1 MAKIGSVSRQ
11 QPLALIQWGFLER
24 TGSKC
29 YSQKAGEDF
38 HHKERHMKWI
48 HRAAALSL
56 LALSP
61 SLVIAQANQAAPQ
74 AVTASVWADVQPQ
87 IQASIQTF
95 VNKQKRY
102 PGQDTTIVAR
112 VSYEPSTRLV
122 IIDLGRGFLPK
133 TMTKWKEGF
142 SPTYNQ
148 VSQYGHDLV
157 DNIFDVST
165 VTLRFDGLS
174 INEIFPD
181 DFPVQ
186 VAKIESPNPPSPPTL
201 LLNPGGGYYYNLKS
215 KKWVTQ
221 QAKANEIDEDVIT
234 STLASLTDDK
244 IKSYWPYLTYKPY
257 FSNVV
262 FSREL
267 GNYWVEPI
275 SKVSHERLGTRYY
288 TKALYPDKSATLWN
302 IFPQGTDDTARSH
315 LREWDED
322 YAARALYANL
332 LNADYL
338 ITFHT
343 NGGSAV
349 KKGIEVVVQTGSPGA
364 QQLGNSILCYAKEQ
378 IHADPAYSDFKI
390 AGSVTE
396 LDKIENRLSTM
407 PAISIGVGYTTDVA
421 DANALK
427 DQFFREAL
435 ARAIEKGLR
444 LRAEPCSPFKLV
456 SVENA
461 TTGPWQSVYP
471 KLTYSGDFDY
481 WLHAETT
488 FISCP
493 TNDCKVKKFS
503 EVHNP
508 DKTNKTIELDFHCP
522 GPLKAPL
529 TYIAKTKIFDRYN
542 VQGGEVQ
549 HQYTCKN

>member
-1 MAKIGSVSRQ
+1 
-11 QPLALIQWGFLER
+11 
-24 TGSKC
+24 
-29 YSQKAGEDF
+29 
-38 HHKERHMKWI
+38 MKWI

-61 SLVIAQANQAAPQ
+61 SLVIAQANHAAPQ

-87 IQASIQTF
+87 IQAAIQSF

-102 PGQDTTIVAR
+102 PGQDTTIIAR
-112 VSYEPSTRLV
+112 VSYEPSTGLV
-122 IIDLGRGFLPK
+122 IIDLGKGFIPK

-157 DNIFDVST
+157 DNIFNVST
-165 VTLRFDGLS
+165 VTLRFDGLT
-174 INEIFPD
+174 INEIFPS

-186 VAKIESPNPPSPPTL
+186 IAKDELTTPSSPPTL
-201 LLNPGGGYYYNLKS
+201 LLNPGGGIYYNLKS
-215 KKWVTQ
+215 KKWVMQ
-221 QAKANEIDEDVIT
+221 QNTANGIDEDGMTAVM
-234 STLASLTDDK
+234 ASLTENK
-244 IKSYWPYLTYKPY
+244 IKSYYPYLMYRPY
-257 FSNVV
+257 FSNII

-267 GNYWVEPI
+267 GNYWIETP
-275 SKVSHERLGTRYY
+275 SNFPHERLGTRYY
-288 TKALYPDKSATLWN
+288 TKKLYPDKGATLWN

-338 ITFHT
+338 MTFHT

-364 QQLGNSILCYAKEQ
+364 QKLGNSILCYAKEQ
-378 IHADPAYSDFKI
+378 IYADPAYSDFKI

-407 PAISIGVGYTTDVA
+407 PAVSIGIGYTTDVA
-421 DANALK
+421 DAKALK
-427 DQFFREAL
+427 DQFFREAF

-444 LRAEPCSPFKLV
+444 LRAEPCSPFTLV

-461 TTGPWQSVYP
+461 TAGPGQGVYP
-471 KLTYSGDFDY
+471 KLTYSGDFDE

-488 FISCP
+488 FIICP

-503 EVHNP
+503 DVHNL
-508 DKTNKTIELDFHCP
+508 DKTNKTIELEFYCP
-522 GPLKAPL
+522 GSLNAPL

>member
-1 MAKIGSVSRQ
+1 
-11 QPLALIQWGFLER
+11 
-24 TGSKC
+24 
-29 YSQKAGEDF
+29 
-38 HHKERHMKWI
+38 MKWI
-48 HRAAALSL
+48 QCAAAVSL

-61 SLVIAQANQAAPQ
+61 SSVTAQSKGAAPQ
-74 AVTASVWADVQPQ
+74 AVTATVWADVQPQ
-87 IQASIQTF
+87 IQAAIQTF

-102 PGQDTTIVAR
+102 PGQDTKIVAR

-122 IIDLGRGFLPK
+122 IVDLGRGFIPK
-133 TMTKWKEGF
+133 DMTKWKEAF

-157 DNIFDVST
+157 DNIFNVST
-165 VTLRFDGLS
+165 VSLRFDGLT

-181 DFPVQ
+181 DFPLQ
-186 VAKIESPNPPSPPTL
+186 VAKVESPTPPTPPTL
-201 LLNPGGGYYYNLKS
+201 LLNPGGGIYYNLKS
-215 KKWVTQ
+215 KKWVAQ
-221 QAKANEIDEDVIT
+221 QGTANEIDEDGMTAVM
-234 STLASLTDDK
+234 ASLTENK
-244 IKSYWPYLTYKPY
+244 IKSYYPYLPYKPY
-257 FSNVV
+257 FSNII

-267 GNYWVEPI
+267 GNYWIETP
-275 SKVSHERLGTRYY
+275 SNFPHERLGTRYY
-288 TKALYPDKSATLWN
+288 TKKLYPDKGATLWN

-338 ITFHT
+338 ITYHT
-343 NGGSAV
+343 NGASAV

-407 PAISIGVGYTTDVA
+407 PAVSIGIGYTTDA
-421 DANALK
+421 GDAKALK
-427 DQFFREAL
+427 DQFFREAF

-444 LRAEPCSPFKLV
+444 LRAEPCSPFTLV
-456 SVENA
+456 SVENIVSA
-461 TTGPWQSVYP
+461 PGQGVLHP
-471 KLTYSGDFDY
+471 KLTYSGEFDE
-481 WLHAETT
+481 WLHIETT

-493 TNDCKVKKFS
+493 TNDCKVKKLA
-503 EVHNP
+503 EVHNRDIT
-508 DKTNKTIELDFHCP
+508 DKTKELTFYCP
-522 GPLKAPL
+522 GSLKSPL

-549 HQYTCKN
+549 HQYTCTK